1 MASPASRASS
11 WSGIQS
17 PVKTTTSHGT
27 NRAGPVRAGPVRAGP
42 VRAGPVHAGPVRAS
56 ATSTPSSRP
65 RPAIRRT
72 AQEVHTGTRQRT
84 AAPNLNAA

>member
-17 PVKTTTSHGT
+17 PVKTTISHGT
-27 NRAGPVRAGPVRAGP
+27 NRAAPVRT
-42 VRAGPVHAGPVRAS
+42 S

-72 AQEVHTGTRQRT
+72 ALEVHTGTRQRT
-84 AAPNLNAA
+84 AAPNRNAA